1 MATVVLDN
9 GAYTAKVG
17 FCADAE
23 PRLIPNCVIKA
34 KTVRNRVFIGDQV
47 DDCKDLS
54 GLFYL
59 LAFQKGY
66 LVNGEIQK
74 KVWDYIYGKDVL
86 KVDFNETGLVVTE
99 PYFNFTSITEAMTE
113 IFFEEYQ
120 FKSIFKCNPSFLS
133 QFQRQQ
139 SQSQS
144 QSLCCLVIDSGY
156 SFTHIIPY
164 YKGKKITDGVRRI
177 NIGGK
182 VLTNHLKEIISYRQ
196 LMVMDETYVVN
207 QMKEDVCYVS
217 TQLWRDMDIVKKK
230 GKENTIVRDYI
241 LPDYTHIKRGY
252 IRAPDNENADKNA
265 AQQVIRMNIE
275 RFSVPELLF
284 HPSDIGLE
292 EMGIPEAI
300 GHCVSSLPEE
310 MQPHMYGN
318 IVLTGGNCLLPGFKT
333 RLYDD
338 LRALI
343 PDEYDLHVHL
353 PENAQTCAWQGG
365 QQLCKDNTYSSL
377 CVTKQEYDEHG
388 HSICGDKFDI

>member
-17 FCADAE
+17 YFADSE

-66 LVNGEIQK
+66 LVNGEIEK

-86 KVDFNETGLVVTE
+86 KVDFNETGLLITE

-113 IFFEEYQ
+113 MFFEEYQ
-120 FKSIFKCNPSFLS
+120 FQSIYKCNPSFLS
-133 QFQRQQ
+133 QFKRQ
-139 SQSQS
+139 SEETH
-144 QSLCCLVIDSGY
+144 LCCLVVDSGY

-164 YKGKKITDGVRRI
+164 YNGKKLTEGVRRI

-207 QMKEDVCYVS
+207 QMKEDVCYIS
-217 TQLWRDMDIVKKK
+217 TQLWKDIDIVKKK
-230 GKENTIVRDYI
+230 GKENTVVRDYI

-252 IRAPDNENADKNA
+252 IKSMDDDNTDRNAS
-265 AQQVIRMNIE
+265 QQIIRMNIE

-300 GHCVSSLPEE
+300 WHSVSSLPEE

-318 IVLTGGNCLLPGFKT
+318 IVLTGGNCVLPGFKD
-333 RLYDD
+333 RLYED
-338 LRALI
+338 LRALT
-343 PDEYDLHVHL
+343 PDEYDLNIHL
-353 PENAQTCAWQGG
+353 PENAQTYAWQGG
-365 QQLCKDNTYSSL
+365 CQLCKDDMYSSL

-388 HSICGDKFDI
+388 HVICADKFDI